1 LRASAGANARQE
13 QRVDRAEADAA
24 RRITPRHENP
34 SEPLCERRSRMPPP
48 SAATALAARGVLDGR
63 EHGGTLGVS
72 GLIFPVPLPAFST
85 GCGKRK

>member
-1 LRASAGANARQE
+1 MKTHLSHCASGGQGW
-13 QRVDRAEADAA
+13 
-24 RRITPRHENP
+24 
-34 SEPLCERRSRMPPP
+34 PPP